1 MIDTCS
7 EKKKS
12 SYSTNTKKTI
22 ISLQNFQ
29 APLTFSL
36 YLALSNLISKINI
49 YSSILSLSLS
59 NTPKLPST
67 RNYCFY
73 FLVAALLSS
82 TSGFDH
88 LKSPPPLPM
97 LITSKYSLFIGNSLL
112 EHSHQSLLAF
122 LSIFV
127 LEPTFLFY
135 RITSQKDSHQITY
148 YTHYFI

>member
-22 ISLQNFQ
+22 ISLQNFQSLPLYSLSLSLSLSKSNLQKEAPENFQ

-59 NTPKLPST
+59 LTHTQTPFDPQLLLLFPRCRT
-67 RNYCFY
+67 
-73 FLVAALLSS
+73 ALLHLRFWPLKI
-82 TSGFDH
+82 TTPTTDADH
-88 LKSPPPLPM
+88 LQVF
-97 LITSKYSLFIGNSLL
+97 SL
-112 EHSHQSLLAF
+112 
-122 LSIFV
+122 
-127 LEPTFLFY
+127 Y
-135 RITSQKDSHQITY
+135 R
-148 YTHYFI
+148 